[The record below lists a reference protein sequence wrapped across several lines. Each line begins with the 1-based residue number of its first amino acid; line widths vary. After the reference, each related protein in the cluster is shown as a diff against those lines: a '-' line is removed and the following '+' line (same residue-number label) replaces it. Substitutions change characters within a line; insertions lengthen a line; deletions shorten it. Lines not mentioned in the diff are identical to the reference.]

1 MLKKICITVVLAITL
16 VDLYRYTILSETLSE
31 FSITLALCTAA
42 FYLFNHLIV
51 RVYLDSILDQD
62 D

>member
-1 MLKKICITVVLAITL
+1 MLKKLLIVIILAITL

-51 RVYLDSILDQD
+51 RVYLDHMPDQD